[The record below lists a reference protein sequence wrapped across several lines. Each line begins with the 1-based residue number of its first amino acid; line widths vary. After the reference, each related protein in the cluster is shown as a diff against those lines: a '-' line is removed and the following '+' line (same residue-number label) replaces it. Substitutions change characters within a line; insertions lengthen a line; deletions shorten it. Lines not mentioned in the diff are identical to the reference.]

1 MKRLTS
7 KIRIVRDGGLF
18 HNSRLDTRTLAR
30 QINTLTEKVNEL
42 VDEVN
47 ELKGK
52 NDETSQS

>member
-1 MKRLTS
+1 MRN
-7 KIRIVRDGGLF
+7 GGLF
-18 HNSRLDTRTLAR
+18 HDSRLDTRTLAR

-52 NDETSQS
+52 ERLNKEL